1 LRLILDYPAFRRYNN
16 SQTKGSEAADTET
29 DEELFRRFQNGG
41 RDAELSQLV
50 ERHGDSVTLY
60 INAIIGDAQ
69 DAEDLMIEAFSRI
82 CAKEPS
88 VYTDGGFRP
97 YLYKTAR
104 NLALRFA
111 SREQTAAAFRLR
123 RHESGAGERRTCW
136 NGWCRP
142 AERDALLRLC
152 LDKLHPDYREALYL
166 TYFEDLSQA
175 EAAAVM
181 AKNEKQIKNLV
192 FRGKQALRAL
202 LEKEGITD
210 AHDF

>member
-1 LRLILDYPAFRRYNN
+1 V
-16 SQTKGSEAADTET
+16 ET
-29 DEELFRRFQNGG
+29 DEELFRRYLGGG
-41 RDAELSQLV
+41 RDGLSQLV
-50 ERHGDSVTLY
+50 ERHGDSLTLY

-82 CAKEPS
+82 CAKEPRL
-88 VYTDGGFRP
+88 TDGGFRP

-111 SREQTAAAFRLR
+111 SQNRLR
-123 RHESGAGERRTCW
+123 RHFGFDDMNLEPESGELLERVVQTR
-136 NGWCRP
+136 
-142 AERDALLRLC
+142 ERDALLRLC